1 MVPINILKS
10 KYPKMTKK
18 FFTVLCQNKKYRTL
32 FDDVS
37 LIIKRGRKIRPF
49 LPVFIERD
57 LPTIDEKC

>member
-1 MVPINILKS
+1 MVPINILKRE
-10 KYPKMTKK
+10 YPKMTKK

-37 LIIKRGRKIRPF
+37 LIIKRGRKIRPS

-57 LPTIDEKC
+57 LPIIDEKC